1 MRRSRQLRRLA
12 GSFALLTLLTFLGV
26 FAIFYQNI
34 RDNANR
40 EIRQAL
46 RDQASSIDARL
57 DAEVYNLDRIA
68 LGMLGSKDFVDS
80 LVQLN
85 VTGAQNTLELTK
97 RKYEYQ
103 KLVDRLIFSLNTPI
117 LTSPMIDVFD
127 VDHGYFFGWSIR
139 GLDQPAIYRAM
150 GSISWAEEAAAR
162 KGAKLLVPV
171 RQNEWTTRTDPV
183 FSIVRA
189 VMTTKD
195 KLMGILEVQQGASA
209 IQEACATGFS
219 TQTVVVVDDQG
230 EQIYPFAPVGYL
242 DRRLGAGGASQESS
256 VRLEGLKGTQLYASK
271 RSEYTGWTVIA
282 LRPEDDVLHTAKL
295 AYRLVAFSLIAVLLI
310 SLCAVVL
317 ISRRL
322 TAPIRALRA
331 SVEQA
336 DAAELTL
343 MLPGDDGSDEVSQ
356 LKRSFERL
364 LERINL
370 STRQRVQAQQEEA
383 RAYLLALQSQMSPHF
398 LYNTLNTI
406 GLIAEENGQQVV
418 ADISRQLVGMLRYV
432 GDFSRSKVPLSEE
445 IAFCEKYL
453 SLLKSRYEDG
463 LSYAIE
469 VKGDTEAVIVPKLI
483 LQPLCENSYLHGLY
497 QVTPPWRIDVAVEA
511 QPDGGFV
518 IKVSD
523 NGRGFSEEAL
533 RDLRGRI
540 AGFRVSENPAIS
552 VKQMGL
558 NNIGLISTH
567 SRLYIEY
574 GGRVRLD
581 IMNLDGGG
589 CAVEIRVENGG
600 DERELPT
607 DAGGG

>member
-1 MRRSRQLRRLA
+1 MRRSKQLRRLA
-12 GSFALLTLLTFLGV
+12 GSFALLTLITFLGV

-46 RDQASSIDARL
+46 RDQASSIGARL

-68 LGMLGSKDFVDS
+68 LGLMGSKDFVDS
-80 LVQLN
+80 LIQLN
-85 VTGAQNTLELTK
+85 VTGVQNTPELTK

-195 KLMGILEVQQGASA
+195 KLLGILEVQQGASA
-209 IQEACATGFS
+209 IREACATGFD

-230 EQIYPFAPVGYL
+230 ERIYPFEPIGYL
-242 DRRLGAGGASQESS
+242 DRLLGAVRSSKESS
-256 VRLEGLKGTQLYASK
+256 IRLDGLAGAQLYASK
-271 RSEYTGWTVIA
+271 RSEYTGWTAIT
-282 LRPEDDVLHTAKL
+282 LRPEDDVLHTAML
-295 AYRLVAFSLIAVLLI
+295 AYRLMAFSLIAVLLI
-310 SLCAVVL
+310 SLCAVFL

-364 LERINL
+364 LERIDL
-370 STRQRVQAQQEEA
+370 SARQRVQAQQEEA

-445 IAFCEKYL
+445 IAHCEKYL
-453 SLLKSRYEDG
+453 ALLKSRYEDG
-463 LSYAIE
+463 LSYAID
-469 VKGDTEAVIVPKLI
+469 VKGDAEAVIVPKLI
-483 LQPLCENSYLHGLY
+483 LQPLCENSYLHGLN
-497 QVTPPWRIDVAVEA
+497 QVPPPWRINVDVEA
-511 QPDGGFV
+511 QPDGGFK
-518 IKVSD
+518 IRVSD

-533 RDLRGRI
+533 HDVLERI
-540 AGFRVSENPAIS
+540 AGFRVSENPATS

-567 SRLYIEY
+567 SRLFIEY

-581 IMNLDGGG
+581 IMNLDCGG
-589 CAVEIRVENGG
+589 CAVEIRVESGG
-600 DERELPT
+600 DARELPA

>member
-1 MRRSRQLRRLA
+1 VKEEKHMLRSRQLRRLA
-12 GSFALLTLLTFLGV
+12 GSFALLTLLTFLFV

-46 RDQASSIDARL
+46 RDQAASIGARL
-57 DAEVYNLDRIA
+57 DSEVYDLDRIA
-68 LGMLGSKDFVDS
+68 LGMLGSKDFVDA
-80 LVQLN
+80 LI
-85 VTGAQNTLELTK
+85 ELQVSRSGSPQDLAK
-97 RKYEYQ
+97 LKYEFQ
-103 KLVDRLIFSLNTPI
+103 KQVDRLIFTLNTPI

-127 VDHGYFFGWSIR
+127 ETQGDFFGWSIR
-139 GLDQPAIYRAM
+139 GLDQPAIRRAL
-150 GSISWAEEAAAR
+150 GSIPWVEDAAAL

-195 KLMGILEVQQGASA
+195 KLLGILEVQQGADV
-209 IQEACATGFS
+209 IEDACASGFP
-219 TQTVVVVDDQG
+219 TQTVVVVNDRG
-230 EQIYPFAPVGYL
+230 ERIYPLEPVGFL
-242 DRRLGAGGASQESS
+242 DGLLKAAGAAQEGS
-256 VRLEGLKGTQLYASK
+256 VRLDGLTGARLYASK
-271 RSEYTGWTVIA
+271 RSEYTGWTTIA
-282 LRPEDDVLHTAKL
+282 LRPEDDVLHTAML

-310 SLCAVVL
+310 SLTAVFL

-336 DAAELTL
+336 DAAEPRLAPTE
-343 MLPGDDGSDEVSQ
+343 GDGIDEVSQ
-356 LKRSFERL
+356 LKQSFERL
-364 LERINL
+364 LKRIDL

-383 RAYLLALQSQMSPHF
+383 RAHLLALQSQMSPHF

-445 IAFCEKYL
+445 IAHCEKYL

-463 LSYAIE
+463 LSYAIQ
-469 VKGDTEAVIVPKLI
+469 VTGDADAVVVPKLI
-483 LQPLCENSYLHGLY
+483 LQPLCENSYLHGLN
-497 QVTPPWRIDVAVEA
+497 QVPPPWRIDVAVEA
-511 QPDGGFV
+511 RLDGGFEIRV
-518 IKVSD
+518 TD

-533 RDLRGRI
+533 RDVRERI
-540 AGFRVSENPAIS
+540 AGFRVAENPATG

-558 NNIGLISTH
+558 DNIGLISTH
-567 SRLYIEY
+567 SRLFIEY

-581 IMNLDGGG
+581 IQNLEGGG
-589 CAVEIRVENGG
+589 CAVTIRVE
-600 DERELPT
+600 
-607 DAGGG
+607 GGGNA